1 MNSTNKDYKLF
12 MRLVLIGLLLTIV
25 VIGLGAYARLTDAGL
40 GCPDWPTC
48 YGLIN
53 VPQTAS
59 QIAVAEQVFPERPV
73 EPVKAWNE
81 MIHRYFAGALGILIA
96 VIALISIK
104 ARISRKQTVKMPLLL
119 PLIILAVVTFQAALG
134 MWTVTLKL
142 MPIVVMGHLLG
153 GFTTLCLLFLL
164 YLRLKVIHKVKS
176 SPQVLSHQST
186 SQKVSKGATNKY
198 ISFGLIGIVIL
209 TAQIALGGWTSS
221 NYAAMSCVEFPIC
234 QGDWRA
240 NLTFDKS
247 FDIVPPKKDSYEFG
261 YLAHDERMTIH
272 VTHRLGAII
281 TALFIAWLAVVIF
294 IRSHGSDIKKS
305 ALLMFTLLLIQ
316 LGLGIS
322 NIWFSL
328 PLSVAVAHNVVAAL
342 LMLSLIALTYK
353 LKQNARELTYE

>member
-1 MNSTNKDYKLF
+1 MNSANKDYKLLT
-12 MRLVLIGLLLTIV
+12 RLVLIGLLLTIV

-48 YGLIN
+48 YGLID
-53 VPQTAS
+53 VPKTAS
-59 QIAVAEQVFPERPV
+59 QIAVAEQAFPERPV

-96 VIALISIK
+96 VIALVSIK
-104 ARISRKQTVKMPLLL
+104 ARISSKKTVKMPLLL

-164 YLRLKVIHKVKS
+164 YLRLKVKHPTK
-176 SPQVLSHQST
+176 PT
-186 SQKVSKGATNKY
+186 SQVMNHQTANQRVNKNPTQKY
-198 ISFGLIGIVIL
+198 VSFGLIGVVIL
-209 TAQIALGGWTSS
+209 TIQIALGGWTSS

-234 QGDWRA
+234 QGNWQA

-261 YLAHDERMTIH
+261 YLAHEERMTIH

-281 TALFIAWLAVVIF
+281 TALFIAWLAVIIF
-294 IRSHGSDIKKS
+294 IRADHGDIKNS
-305 ALLMFTLLLIQ
+305 ALLMFSLLLIQ

-353 LKQNARELTYE
+353 LKHNARELTYE